1 MQEWDSED
9 EEEELGM
16 AARTLLTS
24 IPRHRLKALE
34 SMEADAKETNAAVK
48 VAFSAVHRKR
58 KGISFSTWLEL
69 FRGYCA
75 HCKVAL
81 IEQCGGGKASD
92 FCCTAWCA
100 RVIGECSAAYWCG
113 AQTAQALAHHGRCSG
128 RLADTVWERR
138 HHTAYDGEGS

>member
-48 VAFSAVHRKR
+48 VALSAVHRGK
-58 KGISFSTWLEL
+58 KGILSALGWNSS
-69 FRGYCA
+69 GAIA
-75 HCKVAL
+75 HTVKWRLLSIVA
-81 IEQCGGGKASD
+81 E
-92 FCCTAWCA
+92 A
-100 RVIGECSAAYWCG
+100 RRVTSAAQPG
-113 AQTAQALAHHGRCSG
+113 VPMS
-128 RLADTVWERR
+128 
-138 HHTAYDGEGS
+138 